1 MDEVQ
6 TLVAPPAQ
14 QQSSATAAAA
24 ATTAAAPAAAT
35 TYFQV
40 MLVSNDYRS
49 RRITPLRMFWFI
61 LSHITFYLA
70 LFCASKKT
78 NLYISKTTA
87 AAAAGADDQCYYFHT
102 VVFYTAMIVH
112 EALLFGLLLS
122 PLGVLDP
129 AFQSCRGH
137 FLWKS
142 LGELMFMI
150 AASFLLVKETN
161 TSQGRGSGSGLGS
174 GSGHHYGV
182 SEVGMLL
189 STYVLL
195 TVDALCIINLLRPG
209 HHYSIFE
216 VVAALTVHLSLKLQQ
231 HNMPVLCW
239 FVVFVVFLIIII
251 KNYLW
256 RNAGLVAAVPPANIA
271 GQRGVEMV

>member
-1 MDEVQ
+1 MDGVPIP
-6 TLVAPPAQ
+6 VAPPVQ
-14 QQSSATAAAA
+14 QQSSATAT
-24 ATTAAAPAAAT
+24 ATMAAAPAAAT
-35 TYFQV
+35 TYPLV

-49 RRITPLRMFWFI
+49 RRITPLRIFWFI

-78 NLYISKTTA
+78 KLYVSETTTA
-87 AAAAGADDQCYYFHT
+87 TADVADQCYYFHT

-112 EALLFGLLLS
+112 EVFLFGLLLS
-122 PLGVLDP
+122 PHGVLEA
-129 AFQSCRGH
+129 AFRGYCGH

-142 LGELMFMI
+142 VGEVMLMI

-161 TSQGRGSGSGLGS
+161 MSQGRESGS

-182 SEVGMLL
+182 SEVAMLL

-195 TVDALCIINLLRPG
+195 TVDALCIMNLLRPG

-216 VVAALTVHLSLKLQQ
+216 VVAALTVHLSLKLQ
-231 HNMPVLCW
+231 HHYLPVLCW
-239 FVVFVVFLIIII
+239 FVVFVVFLIIIV